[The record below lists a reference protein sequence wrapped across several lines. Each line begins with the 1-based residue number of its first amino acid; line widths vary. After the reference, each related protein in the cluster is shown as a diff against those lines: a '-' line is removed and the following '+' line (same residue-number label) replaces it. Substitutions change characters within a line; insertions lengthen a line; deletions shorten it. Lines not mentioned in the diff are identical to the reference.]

1 MSDTPSSFR
10 SAYKVTVNVLFA
22 LFGILLS
29 AAAISSCSE
38 GNAEGKSPGAFFTA
52 FVLLIAL
59 AAANEIRCGLLFLP
73 DWKTSSLREK
83 ILHGAVL
90 FFAVTAIAAASADSS
105 SVACVFLLLITAAL
119 RLFLW
124 ITDLSEKN
132 RKETEQKR

>member
-22 LFGILLS
+22 LFGIMLS
-29 AAAISSCSE
+29 AAAISSCRE
-38 GNAEGKSPGAFFTA
+38 GNAEGKSPDTFFTA

-83 ILHGAVL
+83 ILHGALL
-90 FFAVTAIAAASADSS
+90 FFAVMMFAASFVESGS
-105 SVACVFLLLITAAL
+105 GTVIFSIFVLAAL